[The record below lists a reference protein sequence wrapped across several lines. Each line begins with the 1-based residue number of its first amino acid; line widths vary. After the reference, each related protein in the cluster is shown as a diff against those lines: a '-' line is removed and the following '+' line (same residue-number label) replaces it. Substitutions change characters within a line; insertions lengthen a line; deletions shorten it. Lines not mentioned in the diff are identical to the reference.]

1 MSDDGIMIVFPAV
14 DDDVISQA
22 LRVLTQRLVEA
33 GHDASGG
40 MLGGEYGY
48 GAWYENDVF
57 MMHPFCW
64 CEQPDCEWCNECLCT
79 DDAAIYFVNDE
90 PATFDE
96 WWNETGAR
104 VDPSPSPRGSAPAAE
119 RAARRL
125 RTSCSS
131 RPGRPCIGTSTSAG
145 AWKLT
150 GISPR
155 TSSSG
160 AWTASRWR
168 HEPRRS
174 DASAPVVPVAH

>member
-1 MSDDGIMIVFPAV
+1 MSDDGIMIVFPTV

-96 WWNETGAR
+96 WWNADWGTGRSEPIPERQCARCREGREAAPNFLFKPTGATVHWYKYIGR
-104 VDPSPSPRGSAPAAE
+104 GMEVDGDFPKDFLQRCVDSIE
-119 RAARRL
+119 V
-125 RTSCSS
+125 
-131 RPGRPCIGTSTSAG
+131 
-145 AWKLT
+145 
-150 GISPR
+150 
-155 TSSSG
+155 
-160 AWTASRWR
+160 AS
-168 HEPRRS
+168 
-174 DASAPVVPVAH
+174 